1 MVAVRLPKEL
11 DERLERVANE
21 THRSKSYYIRKAL
34 EQYLEDKE
42 DYLLAVAR
50 LEEKNPRISL
60 EEALKQLD
68 LED

>member
-1 MVAVRLPKEL
+1 MIAVRLPKEL
-11 DERLERVANE
+11 DERLERVAHE
-21 THRSKSYYIRKAL
+21 THRSKSYYVRKAL

-60 EEALKQLD
+60 DEALKQLD

>member
-11 DERLERVANE
+11 NERLERVANE

-50 LEEKNPRISL
+50 LEENNPRISL
-60 EEALKQLD
+60 DEALKKLD

>member
-11 DERLERVANE
+11 DERLERVAHE

-50 LEEKNPRISL
+50 LEEKNPRIPL

-68 LED
+68 VED

>member
-1 MVAVRLPKEL
+1 MIAVRLPKEL
-11 DERLERVANE
+11 DERLERVAHE
-21 THRSKSYYIRKAL
+21 THRSKSYYVRQAL

-60 EEALKQLD
+60 DEALKQLD